1 MAKRSCSLGE
11 LELGFAG
18 AKRQHSP
25 RQGLPSPC
33 QAPALGSA
41 EHWQTLSQGTLCT
54 RKVLAGPEV
63 SQALHAL
70 PAAPWSQWEPGCL
83 AANAS
88 AGTGTYVANANEA
101 AREIVENEL

>member
-18 AKRQHSP
+18 AKGQRSP
-25 RQGLPSPC
+25 HQGPPSPC

-54 RKVLAGPEV
+54 GKVVVGPEV
-63 SQALHAL
+63 SQAPRAL

-83 AANAS
+83 AENVP
-88 AGTGTYVANANEA
+88 AGTGTYVANADKA